1 MIQFSSYSARF
12 RFSSIVFYAKGL
24 GSERVGKEEGELKG
38 FLVAF
43 LDTTEMDEDLF
54 LR

>member
-1 MIQFSSYSARF
+1 MIEFSSYSVRF
-12 RFSSIVFYAKGL
+12 RFSSIVFDAKGM
-24 GSERVGKEEGELKG
+24 GSERVGEEEGELKG

-43 LDTTEMDEDLF
+43 FDAAEMDEDLF